1 MIFVESELDKRG
13 KLYKVIKEKG
23 HIVELKRQDE
33 KTLIRWILG
42 MAKRRSFRCRRQQ
55 CAICLQR
62 LVMTWKI
69 SGRSWKIIL
78 LLHESHGDHGSR
90 Y

>member
-42 MAKRRSFRCRRQQ
+42 MAK
-55 CAICLQR
+55 
-62 LVMTWKI
+62 K
-69 SGRSWKIIL
+69 
-78 LLHESHGDHGSR
+78 
-90 Y
+90 